1 MIRNMVAMFL
11 KSLLRKRKGMNVFLK
26 SFVKGDYYQ
35 NLIVETDRVR
45 SAGLTFPNDF
55 YFLAERKIFNY
66 ASVFYH
72 AYRVCRGRR
81 AQ

>member
-1 MIRNMVAMFL
+1 MVAMFL
-11 KSLLRKRKGMNVFLK
+11 KSLLRKRKGMNVFK
-26 SFVKGDYYQ
+26 IFVKGDYYQ

-66 ASVFYH
+66 ASVFIMLIEYVEGVGN
-72 AYRVCRGRR
+72 A
-81 AQ
+81 ANLLI

>member
-1 MIRNMVAMFL
+1 MFC
-11 KSLLRKRKGMNVFLK
+11 
-26 SFVKGDYYQ
+26 KGDYYQ

-55 YFLAERKIFNY
+55 IFWL
-66 ASVFYH
+66 SVKFSTMPVFYH